1 MQADVVPERRFL
13 TSVGVQQK
21 THSLSVL
28 KIREYVNERA
38 VQRILYK
45 SALSGCVRHQYID
58 VRKYIQTV
66 LTYVLTNALCI
77 FGDSSGGNRDS
88 PPLPIYSRVPVA
100 QRKEGLGILYV

>member
-45 SALSGCVRHQYID
+45 SAISVRHQYID
-58 VRKYIQTV
+58 VRKY
-66 LTYVLTNALCI
+66 
-77 FGDSSGGNRDS
+77 
-88 PPLPIYSRVPVA
+88 
-100 QRKEGLGILYV
+100 KLYLHMYL

>member
-13 TSVGVQQK
+13 TSVGAQQK

-58 VRKYIQTV
+58 VRKYKLYLHMYLQTPCV
-66 LTYVLTNALCI
+66 
-77 FGDSSGGNRDS
+77 SSA
-88 PPLPIYSRVPVA
+88 IVA
-100 QRKEGLGILYV
+100 EATVIRHLFQS